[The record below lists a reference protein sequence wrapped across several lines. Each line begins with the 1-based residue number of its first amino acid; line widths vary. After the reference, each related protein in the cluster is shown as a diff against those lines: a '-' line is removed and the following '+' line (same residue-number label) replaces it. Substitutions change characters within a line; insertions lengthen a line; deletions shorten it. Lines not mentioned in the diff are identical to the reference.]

1 VTLRLVTDNTRT
13 IGTPEDEWR
22 RLRNE
27 VELSEESTSDF
38 ASGLKVGLWI
48 GCVGGSFLTVGLAW
62 VWTVVGSL

>member
-27 VELSEESTSDF
+27 VELSDENQSDF
-38 ASGLKVGLWI
+38 ASGLKAGLWI
-48 GCVGGSFLTVGLAW
+48 GCVGGMWVSVLLAW
-62 VWTVVGSL
+62 VLAVLS